1 MADDRFFIPPPPPGT
16 PKIEVP
22 VAPAVD
28 APRPIVPLGA
38 PVESATHR
46 VPVRPP
52 SPPPAPPAAAP
63 PAERVSAP
71 APPPTPPPPPAVLA
85 PAPPVPPPAPVTA
98 ESTIVRTFALVLP
111 DGTRHAVTGS
121 IVLGRDPVAPS
132 AFSAASIVVVVDPT
146 KSVSKTHAVVVAAPN
161 GLEVHDLHSTNGVSI
176 TRAGVRDELA
186 AGASGQAAAGDRVAL
201 GLWELEVVFA
211 TV

>member
-22 VAPAVD
+22 VAPAAD
-28 APRPIVPLGA
+28 APRPIVPLGV

-52 SPPPAPPAAAP
+52 SPPAAP
-63 PAERVSAP
+63 PV
-71 APPPTPPPPPAVLA
+71 APPVAPTAAPPTAPPTAP
-85 PAPPVPPPAPVTA
+85 PAPPVAAPPAPVTA
-98 ESTIVRTFALVLP
+98 ESSIVRTFALVFP
-111 DGTRHAVTGS
+111 DGTRHLVGGS

-132 AFSAASIVVVVDPT
+132 TLSEASTVVVVDPA
-146 KSVSKTHAVVVAAPN
+146 KSVSKSHALVVATPD

-186 AGASGQAAAGDRVAL
+186 AGAIGRAAPGDRIAL
-201 GLWELEVVFA
+201 GLLELEVVFA